1 MKILAISK
9 KVFMEL
15 LRLKRTLILLLVLL
29 QSFK

>member
-9 KVFMEL
+9 KVFLEL
-15 LRLKRTLILLLVLL
+15 LRDKRTLILLLVLL